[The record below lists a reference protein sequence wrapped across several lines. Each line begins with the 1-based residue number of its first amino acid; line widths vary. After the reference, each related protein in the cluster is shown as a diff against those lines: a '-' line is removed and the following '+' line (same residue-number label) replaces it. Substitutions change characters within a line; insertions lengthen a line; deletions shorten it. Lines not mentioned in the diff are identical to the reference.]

1 MRAIPY
7 DREAALAY
15 ADRWA
20 LGRNPAYLD
29 FSALGGDCTNFISQ
43 CLYAGIGVMNYTPD
57 TGWYY
62 INGNR
67 KAPAWT
73 AARYLHRFLLGNN
86 GPGPYALE
94 VDPQAI
100 IPGDIIQLMNPQG
113 VFYHSLFVLRVV
125 GDEFFIATHTL
136 DAYLRPLSGYAY
148 YRASYLHIPG
158 GRTGA

>member
-1 MRAIPY
+1 MREIPY

-20 LGRNPAYLD
+20 LSRNPAYLD
-29 FSALGGDCTNFISQ
+29 FSNLGGDCTNFISQ

-73 AARYLHRFLLGNN
+73 AARYLHRFLLNN
-86 GPGPYALE
+86 QGVGPYARE
-94 VDPQAI
+94 MG
-100 IPGDIIQLMNPQG
+100 PGDMVPGDLVQLMNASG
-113 VFYHSLFVLRVV
+113 VFYHSLLIMRIV
-125 GDEFFIATHTL
+125 GDQIFIATHTL
-136 DAYLRPLSGYAY
+136 DAYMRPLSSYNYYA
-148 YRASYLHIPG
+148 ASFMKIVG
-158 GRTGA
+158 GRA